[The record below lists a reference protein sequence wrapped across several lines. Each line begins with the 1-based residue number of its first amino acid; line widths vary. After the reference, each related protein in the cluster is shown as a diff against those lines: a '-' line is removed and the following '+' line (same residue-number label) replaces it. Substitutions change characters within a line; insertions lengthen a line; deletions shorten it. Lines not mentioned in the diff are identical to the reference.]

1 MAKKIKHLRARA
13 SSRNDIACHW
23 FRYVRSFNNSW
34 EYLIM
39 RDSKIKYKSKQGH
52 EVIHYRLQGTKA
64 EHKSDLE
71 KIKKEID
78 LKFGFNA
85 MYKKSLSK
93 INKII
98 IDGVEY
104 YQGELEV

>member
-23 FRYVRSFNNSW
+23 FRNVRSFNNSW

-39 RDSKIKYKSKQGH
+39 RDSKKKKKTKQPKQQ
-52 EVIHYRLQGTKA
+52 IQYILQPTKP
-64 EHKSDLE
+64 ENKTHHQKN
-71 KIKKEID
+71 KKEIH